1 MRRASFW
8 AAVAA
13 FVGLLTV
20 YGQGEAP
27 RPAVTV
33 RQEPEQ
39 VVAYTVFRGNYDKI
53 GPAIGQLF
61 MKLGQNGIAPQMPIT
76 FVYLNNAGITQPDH
90 YLTEVRI
97 PVGKEALAK
106 AGTLGDFTDVTTI
119 PALEYAVIRKEPGMG
134 DPMGLRK
141 ALYAWVRE
149 NGYQAID
156 NCGERFLDPTPQT
169 DYVQMNNEIM
179 VPVEKVEE

>member
-1 MRRASFW
+1 MRKTSFW
-8 AAVAA
+8 GAVAA
-13 FVGLLTV
+13 FAGLLTV
-20 YGQGEAP
+20 YGQAEGP
-27 RPAVTV
+27 QPKVTV
-33 RQEPEQ
+33 RQEAEQ
-39 VVAYTVFRGNYDKI
+39 VVAYTVFRGSYEKI

-61 MKLGQNGIAPQMPIT
+61 GKLGQNGIMPQGPIM

-119 PALEYAVIRKEPGMG
+119 PALEYAVIKKEPGMG

-149 NGYQAID
+149 NGYQTLD
-156 NCGERFLDPTPQT
+156 NCCERFLDPTPTT
-169 DYVQMNNEIM
+169 DYTQMNNEIM
-179 VPVEKVEE
+179 VPVAKVEE